1 VIPIIRID
9 HSDSGDPVIARSL
22 KNVPVAINNRIALSP
37 KTVAPKR
44 SVLLMPNTVRGYYL
58 LVSKPGSLVPLSY
71 V

>member
-1 VIPIIRID
+1 MIPIIRID

-22 KNVPVAINNRIALSP
+22 KNVPGAIINKIALSP

-44 SVLLMPNTVRGYYL
+44 SVLLTPSTVRGYYL
-58 LVSKPGSLVPLSY
+58 LVSKPGGLVPLSH